1 MEIDKLL
8 WIGPY
13 MTKEALDKAVEKGY
27 LQVAATLSQSYFLDG
42 LENNFGKKIDILS
55 AIRPPAFPTYKNVF
69 VLKETIHHSDQIT
82 GNNVGFLNIKY
93 ISHLSRQSSLL
104 VSAKKWAN
112 LNKDKSVRII
122 VYALHSPFLKAALK
136 IKELVSDSEVIVIVP
151 DLPLYMDM
159 SSTIQR
165 FLKRIDWKKIK
176 ELILSIDKFVL
187 FTKNMASYLG
197 LPANKWI
204 VIEGLMDNSKIED
217 DSHAEKYDK
226 NIVLYMGTLKKEYR
240 IDTLVEAFKN
250 IEQENLELHIYGNG
264 DYKEELEKIS
274 EIHKNIKYCGYVSSD
289 KAFNLMKKAT
299 LLVNPR
305 PTKDEYTKYS
315 CPSKT
320 FEYMASGTP
329 LLTTK
334 LEGIPD
340 EYFKYTYC
348 FEDESVE
355 GLRKKIQEVIKK
367 GDDDL
372 KETGYSAKEFIRN
385 EKNNVVQTKKI
396 MDFIREI

>member
-13 MTKEALDKAVEKGY
+13 MTKEVLDKAVQKGY
-27 LQVAATLSQSYFLDG
+27 RQVAATLSQSYFLDG
-42 LENNFGKKIDILS
+42 LAKNFGVNIDILS
-55 AIRPPAFPTYKNVF
+55 AIRPPAFPTYSNIF
-69 VLKETIHHSDQIT
+69 VRKDSINQSDQVK

-93 ISHLSRQSSLL
+93 ISHLSRQRSLL
-104 VSAKKWAN
+104 TSAKKWAN
-112 LNKDKSVRII
+112 LNKDKNIKII
-122 VYALHSPFLKAALK
+122 VYSLHYPFLKAALK
-136 IKELVSDSEVIVIVP
+136 IKELVPGSEVIVIVP
-151 DLPLYMDM
+151 DLPLNMDM

-165 FLKRIDWKKIK
+165 VLKRLDWKKIK
-176 ELILSIDKFVL
+176 EFIPSINKFVL
-187 FTKNMASYLG
+187 FTKNMASYLE

-204 VIEGLMDNSKIED
+204 VIEGLIDNSKIED
-217 DSHAEKYDK
+217 VTQVEKYDK
-226 NIVLYMGTLKKEYR
+226 NVVLYMGTLKKEYR

-264 DYKEELEKIS
+264 DYKEELEKIT
-274 EIHKNIKYCGYVSSD
+274 EIHQNIKYCGYVSSD
-289 KAFNLMKKAT
+289 EAFNLMKKAT
-299 LLVNPR
+299 LLLNPR

-334 LEGIPD
+334 LEGIPE

-348 FEDESVE
+348 FEDESAE
-355 GLRKKIQEVIKK
+355 GLRKKILEVITK
-367 GDDDL
+367 GDHNL
-372 KETGYSAKEFIRN
+372 KETGYIAREFIKN
-385 EKNNVVQTKKI
+385 QKNNVVQTKKM
-396 MDFIREI
+396 MDFIRKI